1 MKNFKKVYNKEP
13 EPGYSNESF
22 NNKSNTLNDMNKNKN
37 RNTSTENFN
46 SFKSIVIRK
55 MYPSYKNSSIIKNNS
70 IENNNY
76 KYYVSTN
83 NKSVIGKSNITNNFK
98 VKEGHTNYNKRDIKN
113 NEANFNKNYKNHNE
127 LKVKYSSSQLRSN
140 TEYNYKE
147 KTHK

>member
-1 MKNFKKVYNKEP
+1 
-13 EPGYSNESF
+13 
-22 NNKSNTLNDMNKNKN
+22 MNRNKN
-37 RNTSTENFN
+37 RNTSTQNFN

-83 NKSVIGKSNITNNFK
+83 NKSVIGKNNITNNFK

-113 NEANFNKNYKNHNE
+113 NK
-127 LKVKYSSSQLRSN
+127 
-140 TEYNYKE
+140 
-147 KTHK
+147 